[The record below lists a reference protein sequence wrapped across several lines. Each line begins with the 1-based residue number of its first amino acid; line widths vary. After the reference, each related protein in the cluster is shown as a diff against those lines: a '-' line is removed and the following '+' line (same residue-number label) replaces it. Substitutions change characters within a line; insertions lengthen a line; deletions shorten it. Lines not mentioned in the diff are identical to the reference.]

1 MKTPV
6 FTGANVAIVTPLTE
20 NGVNLEKFGELIEF
34 QIENGIDAITVCGTT
49 GESATLSH
57 EEHCQVIEYSV
68 KKVAGRVPV
77 IAGTG
82 SNDTSYA
89 LELSKFAE
97 SVGVDGLLMVT
108 PYYNKTTQRGLIK
121 HYTYVADRVNKPII
135 LYNVP
140 SRTGV
145 SFTADTYAELS
156 KHPNINGIK
165 EASGDFSLAAET
177 LSKCG
182 DNMFMWSGNDDQVVP
197 LMSLGAVGVISVV
210 ANILPDVVAKMCKCC
225 LEGDFKAASKLQL
238 DYFDIS
244 DSLFCEVNPIPVKT
258 ALKLM
263 GMDNGYLRM
272 PLYEMAPANVERLR
286 KSLNAVGIKT
296 VE

>member
-6 FTGANVAIVTPLTE
+6 FTGSNVAIVTPLTE
-20 NGVNLEKFGELIEF
+20 AGVNFEKLGELIDF
-34 QIENGIDAITVCGTT
+34 QIENGTNAITVCGTT

-57 EEHCQVIEYSV
+57 DEHCKVIEYSV

-97 SVGVDGLLMVT
+97 DAGVDGLLMVT
-108 PYYNKTTQRGLIK
+108 PYYNKTTQRGLIN

-135 LYNVP
+135 LYSVP

-145 SFTADTYAELS
+145 SFTADTYATLS
-156 KHPNINGIK
+156 KHPNINGVK
-165 EASGDFSLAAET
+165 EASGDFSLIAET

-197 LMSLGAVGVISVV
+197 MMALGAVGVISVT
-210 ANILPDVVAKMCKCC
+210 ANIIPGVVSEMCKLC
-225 LEGDFKAASKLQL
+225 LEGKFKEASKLQL
-238 DYFDIS
+238 DYYDLT
-244 DSLFCEVNPIPVKT
+244 DSMFKEVNPIPIKT
-258 ALKLM
+258 AMKLL

-272 PLYEMAPANVERLR
+272 PLYEMAPANVEIL
-286 KSLNAVGIKT
+286 KASLENVGLAL
-296 VE
+296 VD

>member
-1 MKTPV
+1 MKTPI

-20 NGVNLEKFGELIEF
+20 DGVNLSKLGELIEF
-34 QIENGIDAITVCGTT
+34 QISKGIDAITVCGTT

-57 EEHCQVIEYSV
+57 EEHCRVIEYSV

-89 LELSKFAE
+89 LELSKIAE
-97 SVGVDGLLMVT
+97 GFGVDGLLMVT
-108 PYYNKTTQRGLIK
+108 PYYNKTTQRGLIQ
-121 HYTYVADRVNKPII
+121 HYTYVADRVNTPII

-145 SFTADTYAELS
+145 SFKADTYAELS

-165 EASGDFSLAAET
+165 EASGDFSLIAET
-177 LSKCG
+177 MSKCR
-182 DNMFMWSGNDDQVVP
+182 DNMFIWSGNDDQVVP
-197 LMSLGAVGVISVV
+197 LMSLGAVGVISVT
-210 ANILPDVVAKMCKCC
+210 ANIVPDIVAKMCRLC
-225 LEGDFKAASKLQL
+225 LEGNFKEAAKIQL
-238 DYFDIS
+238 DYFDITN
-244 DSLFCEVNPIPVKT
+244 SLFKEVNPIPVKT

-272 PLYEMAPANVERLR
+272 PLYEMTPSNVEIL
-286 KSLNAVGIKT
+286 KNSLKNIGIT
-296 VE
+296 LAD

>member
-1 MKTPV
+1 MKTPL
-6 FTGANVAIVTPLTE
+6 FKGANVAIVTPLTE
-20 NGVNLEKFGELIEF
+20 DGINFPKLGELIDF
-34 QIENGIDAITVCGTT
+34 QIENGTNAITVCGTT

-57 EEHCQVIEYSV
+57 EEHCKVIDYSV

-89 LELSKFAE
+89 LELSKYAE
-97 SVGVDGLLMVT
+97 NAGVDGLLMVT
-108 PYYNKTTQRGLIK
+108 PYYNKTTQAGLIN
-121 HYTYVADRVNKPII
+121 HYTYVADRVNLPII

-145 SFTADTYAELS
+145 GFKADTYAELA

-165 EASGDFSLAAET
+165 EASGDFSLVAET

-182 DNMFMWSGNDDQVVP
+182 GDIFMWSGNDDQVVP
-197 LMSLGAVGVISVV
+197 LMSLGAIGVISVV
-210 ANILPDVVAKMCKCC
+210 SNILPGVMAEMCKLC
-225 LEGDFKAASKLQL
+225 LDGDFKSAAQMQL
-238 DYFDIS
+238 KYFNVTDA
-244 DSLFCEVNPIPVKT
+244 LFKEVNPIPVKT
-258 ALKLM
+258 AMQLL

-272 PLYEMAPANVERLR
+272 PLYKMADGNVEFL
-286 KSLNAVGIKT
+286 KKALIELGLKIT
-296 VE
+296 D

>member
-34 QIENGIDAITVCGTT
+34 QIANGIDAITVCGTT

-97 SVGVDGLLMVT
+97 GVGVDGLLMVT
-108 PYYNKTTQRGLIK
+108 PYYNKTTQRGLVK
-121 HYTYVADRVNKPII
+121 HYEYVADRVNTPII

-145 SFTADTYAELS
+145 SFKADTYAELS

-165 EASGDFSLAAET
+165 EASGDFSLVAET

-197 LMSLGAVGVISVV
+197 LMSLGAVGVISVT
-210 ANILPDVVAKMCKCC
+210 ANILPGVVAKMCKLC
-225 LEGDFKAASKLQL
+225 LDGDFKAAAKLQL
-238 DYFDIS
+238 DYFNIS
-244 DSLFCEVNPIPVKT
+244 DALFYEVNPIPIKT

-272 PLYEMAPANVERLR
+272 PLYEMAPSNVDLLR
-286 KSLNAVGIKT
+286 KALNDVGIKT

>member
-1 MKTPV
+1 MKTPI

-20 NGVNLEKFGELIEF
+20 DGVNLSKLGELIEF
-34 QIENGIDAITVCGTT
+34 QISKGIDAITVCGTT

-57 EEHCQVIEYSV
+57 EEHCRVIEYSV

-89 LELSKFAE
+89 LELSKIAE
-97 SVGVDGLLMVT
+97 DFGVDGLLMVT
-108 PYYNKTTQRGLIK
+108 PYYNKTTQRGLIQ

-145 SFTADTYAELS
+145 SFKADTYTELS

-165 EASGDFSLAAET
+165 EASGDFSLVAET
-177 LSKCG
+177 MSKCG
-182 DNMFMWSGNDDQVVP
+182 DSMFVWSGNDDQVVP
-197 LMSLGAVGVISVV
+197 LMSLGAVGVISVT
-210 ANILPDVVAKMCKCC
+210 ANIVPDVVAKMCRLC
-225 LEGDFKAASKLQL
+225 LDGNFKEAAKLQL
-238 DYFDIS
+238 DYFDIT
-244 DSLFCEVNPIPVKT
+244 DSLFKEVNPIPVKT

-272 PLYEMAPANVERLR
+272 PLYEMAPANVEILR
-286 KSLNAVGIKT
+286 NSLKNIGIT
-296 VE
+296 LAD

>member
-20 NGVNLEKFGELIEF
+20 NGVDLSKLGDLIEF
-34 QIENGIDAITVCGTT
+34 QISKGIDAITVCGTT

-57 EEHCQVIEYSV
+57 EEHCEVIEYSV

-82 SNDTSYA
+82 SNDTAYA
-89 LELSKFAE
+89 VELSKFAE
-97 SVGVDGLLMVT
+97 DAGVDGLLMVT
-108 PYYNKTTQRGLIK
+108 PYYNKTTQNGLIK
-121 HYTYVADRVNKPII
+121 HYTYVADRVKTPII

-145 SFTADTYAELS
+145 AFKADTYAELA

-165 EASGDFSLAAET
+165 EASGDFSLVAET

-182 DNMFMWSGNDDQVVP
+182 DEIFMWSGNDDQVVP

-210 ANILPDVVAKMCKCC
+210 ANILPDVMAKVCR
-225 LEGDFKAASKLQL
+225 LALDGNFKEAAQMQL
-238 DYFDIS
+238 KYFNVTDA
-244 DSLFCEVNPIPVKT
+244 LFKEVNPIPVKM
-258 ALKLM
+258 AMKLM

-272 PLYEMAPANVERLR
+272 PLYEMSPSNTEILR
-286 KSLNAVGIKT
+286 NALLEVGVTLAK
-296 VE
+296 

>member
-1 MKTPV
+1 MKTPL
-6 FTGANVAIVTPLTE
+6 FKGANVAIVTPLTE
-20 NGVNLEKFGELIEF
+20 NGVNFSKLGELIDF
-34 QIENGIDAITVCGTT
+34 QIENGTNAITICGTT

-89 LELSKFAE
+89 VELSQFAQNA
-97 SVGVDGLLMVT
+97 GVDGLLMVT
-108 PYYNKTTQRGLIK
+108 PYYNKTTQTGLIN
-121 HYTYVADRVNKPII
+121 HYTYVADRVKLPII

-145 SFTADTYAELS
+145 AFKADTYAELA

-165 EASGDFSLAAET
+165 EASGDFSLVAET

-182 DNMFMWSGNDDQVVP
+182 NDIFMWSGNDDQVVP
-197 LMSLGAVGVISVV
+197 LMALGAIGVISVV
-210 ANILPDVVAKMCKCC
+210 SNILPGVMAKMCKLC
-225 LEGDFKAASKLQL
+225 LGGDFKSAAQMQL
-238 DYFDIS
+238 KYFNVTDA
-244 DSLFCEVNPIPVKT
+244 LFKEVNPIPVKT
-258 ALKLM
+258 AMKLL

-272 PLYEMAPANVERLR
+272 PLYKMADN
-286 KSLNAVGIKT
+286 NAEVLKNALLELGMKIT
-296 VE
+296 D

>member
-1 MKTPV
+1 MKTPI

-20 NGVNLEKFGELIEF
+20 NGVNLEKLGELIEF
-34 QIENGIDAITVCGTT
+34 QISKGINAITVCGTT

-89 LELSKFAE
+89 VELSKFAE
-97 SVGVDGLLMVT
+97 DAGVDGLLMVT

-121 HYTYVADRVNKPII
+121 HYTYVADRVNTPII

-145 SFTADTYAELS
+145 CFKADTYAELS

-165 EASGDFSLAAET
+165 EASGDFSLVAET

-197 LMSLGAVGVISVV
+197 LMSLGAVGVISVT
-210 ANILPDVVAKMCKCC
+210 ANILPDAVSEMCRLC
-225 LEGDFKAASKLQL
+225 LEGDFKKAAELQL
-238 DYFDIS
+238 KYFDIT
-244 DSLFCEVNPIPVKT
+244 DSLFKEVNPIPVKT
-258 ALKLM
+258 AMKLM

-272 PLYEMAPANVERLR
+272 PLYEMAPENVNILK
-286 KSLNAVGIKT
+286 KSLQNIGVSL
-296 VE
+296 VD